1 MIDSIFNFLSSALS
15 GNPYTAVFASFGWG
29 IASVLLSPCHLSSIP
44 LIIGF
49 INSQGEITLKRTFK
63 ISLVFGAGILITIA
77 LIGLI
82 TAIIGRLMG
91 DVGVIGNYIVAIV
104 FFVIGL
110 YLMDII
116 KLPWEGAGVKT
127 TKQKGVLAALILG
140 LLFGIGLGP
149 CTFAYMAPVLGVVFQ
164 VAKTNIIYSI
174 ILLLAF
180 GIGHILVIVTAG
192 TLSKKVQQYLN
203 WTEKSKATTYIKRI
217 CGALVILGGFYMIY
231 NNM

>member
-1 MIDSIFNFLSSALS
+1 MIDSVFNFLSSALT

-82 TAIIGRLMG
+82 TAIVGRLMG

-116 KLPWEGAGVKT
+116 KLPWDGAGVKT

-192 TLSKKVQQYLN
+192 TLTKKVQQYLN
-203 WTEKSKATTYIKRI
+203 WTEKSKAATYIKRI

>member
-49 INSQGEITLKRTFK
+49 INSQGEITLKRTFL

-82 TAIIGRLMG
+82 TAIVGRLMG

>member
-1 MIDSIFNFLSSALS
+1 MIDSVFNFLSSALT

-82 TAIIGRLMG
+82 TAIVGRLMG

-104 FFVIGL
+104 FFIIGL

-116 KLPWEGAGVKT
+116 KLPWDGAGVKT

-217 CGALVILGGFYMIY
+217 CGALVILGGFYLIY

>member
-1 MIDSIFNFLSSALS
+1 MIDSVFNFLSSALT

-82 TAIIGRLMG
+82 TAIVGRLMG

-104 FFVIGL
+104 FFIIGL

-116 KLPWEGAGVKT
+116 KLPWDGAGVKT

-192 TLSKKVQQYLN
+192 TLTKKVQQYLN
-203 WTEKSKATTYIKRI
+203 WTEKSKAATYIKRI